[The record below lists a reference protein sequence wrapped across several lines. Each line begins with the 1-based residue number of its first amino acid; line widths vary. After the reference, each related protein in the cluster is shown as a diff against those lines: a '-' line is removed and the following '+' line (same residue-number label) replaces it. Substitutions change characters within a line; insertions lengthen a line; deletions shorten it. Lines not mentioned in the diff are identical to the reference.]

1 MRSERKKELA
11 KENHDLQGW
20 KALWKRL
27 EREETLRRVGIKRIK
42 ALSKRESSDTDR
54 NIWWDKIFIDAKKK
68 ADNETSRRKAEQSKH
83 AFVSRFF
90 QPNSNVQ

>member
-1 MRSERKKELA
+1 MRSERKNELA

-42 ALSKRESSDTDR
+42 ALSKR
-54 NIWWDKIFIDAKKK
+54 
-68 ADNETSRRKAEQSKH
+68 
-83 AFVSRFF
+83 
-90 QPNSNVQ
+90 